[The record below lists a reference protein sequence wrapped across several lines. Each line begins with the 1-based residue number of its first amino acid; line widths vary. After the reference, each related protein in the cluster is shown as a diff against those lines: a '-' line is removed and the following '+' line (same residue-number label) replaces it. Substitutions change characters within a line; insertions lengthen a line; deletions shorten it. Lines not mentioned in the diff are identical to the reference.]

1 MCTHTFYL
9 FFSSLFYTF
18 SFSSF
23 FIHPMPFRCKCGK
36 TFEKADT
43 FATHTSGCALF
54 HHRRMSESS
63 ALLLNRGM
71 QSTTS
76 PISIPESQ
84 QQQQPSSSSSPPS
97 QHPLATSTPNSAG
110 PISSEQNNRASFSSV
125 GSGYFMPT
133 GLSLHYA
140 FEDAVRKR
148 SMSYGDTNHTTT
160 TGDGPSSPVEWY
172 DITLFSMFGDHT
184 CSSSNSCLER
194 RIWSIHILS
203 ITCTS
208 DLFYCVVT

>member
-1 MCTHTFYL
+1 MVILFVYTRFSPFL
-9 FFSSLFYTF
+9 FFL
-18 SFSSF
+18 
-23 FIHPMPFRCKCGK
+23 IHSMPFRCKCGK

-71 QSTTS
+71 QSTTTS
-76 PISIPESQ
+76 PISIPEQQQ
-84 QQQQPSSSSSPPS
+84 QQQQPTSP
-97 QHPLATSTPNSAG
+97 HPLATSTPNSAG
-110 PISSEQNNRASFSSV
+110 PISSEQTNRASFSSA

-148 SMSYGDTNHTTT
+148 SMSYGDTNQT
-160 TGDGPSSPVEWY
+160 TGEGSPVE
-172 DITLFSMFGDHT
+172 
-184 CSSSNSCLER
+184 
-194 RIWSIHILS
+194 
-203 ITCTS
+203 
-208 DLFYCVVT
+208 

>member
-1 MCTHTFYL
+1 
-9 FFSSLFYTF
+9 
-18 SFSSF
+18 
-23 FIHPMPFRCKCGK
+23 MPFRCKCGK

-84 QQQQPSSSSSPPS
+84 QQQQPSSSSSS

-110 PISSEQNNRASFSSV
+110 PITSEQSNRASFSSV

-148 SMSYGDTNHTTT
+148 SMSYGDTNHTT
-160 TGDGPSSPVEWY
+160 GDGSSPVE
-172 DITLFSMFGDHT
+172 
-184 CSSSNSCLER
+184 
-194 RIWSIHILS
+194 
-203 ITCTS
+203 
-208 DLFYCVVT
+208 

>member
-1 MCTHTFYL
+1 MLWIGPCKLLIRKRTAHKHTPCKKANHLHKNGHSFLCTHLFLPFSL
-9 FFSSLFYTF
+9 FFL
-18 SFSSF
+18 
-23 FIHPMPFRCKCGK
+23 IHPMPFRCKCGK

-71 QSTTS
+71 QSTTTS
-76 PISIPESQ
+76 PISIPEHQ
-84 QQQQPSSSSSPPS
+84 QQQQPTSP
-97 QHPLATSTPNSAG
+97 HPLATSTPNSAG
-110 PISSEQNNRASFSSV
+110 PISSEQTNRASFSSA

-148 SMSYGDTNHTTT
+148 SMSYGDTNQT
-160 TGDGPSSPVEWY
+160 TGEGSPVE
-172 DITLFSMFGDHT
+172 
-184 CSSSNSCLER
+184 
-194 RIWSIHILS
+194 
-203 ITCTS
+203 
-208 DLFYCVVT
+208 